1 MATYSV
7 ENFRQTVLNTGLARK
22 NRFECEIAVPPQVRQ
37 ATNIS
42 EPMLSLYVES
52 AVFPELTIN
61 AETQF
66 IWGPLI
72 HRPKTLSYGGFM
84 VLQFYLDEDMAIKRT
99 FDYWLQSI
107 VDGEQYTVSYQRDYV
122 APLMRITQL
131 DKNDQPTYIVNLTDV
146 FPAGVVQLDVNHSL
160 QNAVHLLQVS
170 FRFRKWES
178 LAFDPEFGFN
188 AVSTKAGINNL
199 EKNGG
204 AFTRNNSLEKNTIAN
219 RPVEPRT
226 VVGGHIFKLPPKP

>member
-72 HRPKTLSYGGFM
+72 HRPKTLNYGGFM
-84 VLQFYLDEDMAIKRT
+84 VLQFHLDQDMRIKKM
-99 FDYWLQSI
+99 FDTWMQSI
-107 VDGEQYTVSYQRDYV
+107 VDGDQYTISYQRDYV
-122 APLMRITQL
+122 APMMRITQL
-131 DKNDQPTYIVNLTDV
+131 DDQMEPVYSVRLTEA
-146 FPAGVVQLDVNHSL
+146 FPAGMVQLDLNHAL
-160 QNAVHLLQVS
+160 QNATHMLQVS
-170 FRFRKWES
+170 FRFRKWEADDS
-178 LAFDPEFGFN
+178 ARISAQVQQTTGLFTQNNPLDRNSVVTTPAKPEQPE
-188 AVSTKAGINNL
+188 TPK
-199 EKNGG
+199 
-204 AFTRNNSLEKNTIAN
+204 
-219 RPVEPRT
+219 P
-226 VVGGHIFKLPPKP
+226 VVGGHIYKLPPRP